1 MSDDLSQAALY
12 IGGAA
17 WINMEEKPFQVS
29 LAKQLISRLERLS
42 ADSYWA
48 HQASGVR
55 GALLRGVQRIEDG
68 WVSPAGIAHLEA
80 LIQRGFYILEQAA
93 HELERK
99 V

>member
-1 MSDDLSQAALY
+1 MD
-12 IGGAA
+12 
-17 WINMEEKPFQVS
+17 EKPFQVS

-55 GALLRGVQRIEDG
+55 GALLRG
-68 WVSPAGIAHLEA
+68 
-80 LIQRGFYILEQAA
+80 IQRVEENRAALHELTRLKELIERGFTILEQAA